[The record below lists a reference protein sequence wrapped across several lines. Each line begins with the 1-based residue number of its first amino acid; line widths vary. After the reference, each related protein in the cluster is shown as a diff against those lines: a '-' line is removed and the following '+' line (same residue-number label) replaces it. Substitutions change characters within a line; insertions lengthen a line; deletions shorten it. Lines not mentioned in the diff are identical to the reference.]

1 MPPEHVAADGHA
13 PTRDLPLAAL
23 WRTRSYLR
31 PYLSRL
37 IFMLVAA
44 CLAVGAE
51 ILIPLLT
58 KYIVDGAIT
67 QHHRELLVLLGLA
80 ATALGAAEAVL
91 NFLRRWGQAPAA
103 TRLGTGRRHRLS

>member
-13 PTRDLPLAAL
+13 PTGDLPLAAL

-37 IFMLVAA
+37 ILMLVAA

-58 KYIVDGAIT
+58 KYIVDGRSPSTTGSCSCCSAWP
-67 QHHRELLVLLGLA
+67 RPRSA
-80 ATALGAAEAVL
+80 PP
-91 NFLRRWGQAPAA
+91 RRC
-103 TRLGTGRRHRLS
+103 